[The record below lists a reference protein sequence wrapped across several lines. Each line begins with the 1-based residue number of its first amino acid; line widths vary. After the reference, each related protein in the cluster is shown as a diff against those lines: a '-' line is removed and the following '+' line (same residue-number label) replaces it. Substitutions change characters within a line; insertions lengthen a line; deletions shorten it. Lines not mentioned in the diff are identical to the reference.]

1 VEHRLPIDLWR
12 ETATM
17 TLYISVV
24 ELAELAA
31 LRGGS
36 VNVTEDHLI
45 ELVWGTAA
53 GLALAHWFAFV
64 VVSHAAADGRIPRG
78 DVYVGATQFAA
89 AAAVSLVCSVA
100 IVLSD
105 GNLRA
110 AGLAPALIIAASGF
124 WVARAS
130 GRSRLLAFV
139 VAVAVLLVGIGVA
152 VVKSNLV
159 GH

>member
-1 VEHRLPIDLWR
+1 
-12 ETATM
+12 
-17 TLYISVV
+17 
-24 ELAELAA
+24 
-31 LRGGS
+31 
-36 VNVTEDHLI
+36 
-45 ELVWGTAA
+45 
-53 GLALAHWFAFV
+53 
-64 VVSHAAADGRIPRG
+64 
-78 DVYVGATQFAA
+78 
-89 AAAVSLVCSVA
+89 VCSIA

-130 GRSRLLAFV
+130 GRSRLLALV
-139 VAVAVLLVGIGVA
+139 VAVAVLVVGIGVA